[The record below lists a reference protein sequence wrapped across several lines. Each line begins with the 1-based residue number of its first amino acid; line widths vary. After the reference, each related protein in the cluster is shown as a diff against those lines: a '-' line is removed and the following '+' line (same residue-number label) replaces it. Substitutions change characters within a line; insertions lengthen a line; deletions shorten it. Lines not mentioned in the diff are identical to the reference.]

1 MALCVRRRR
10 GEGWHGALRGCC
22 LIPLKFNKQLPGMK
36 RDASVYL
43 YKRERGR
50 EREAVCE
57 RKWERKGARRSYM
70 NPNRGTRWEKEKGVR
85 SAGCTSS
92 RAHLRG
98 NKGDAPRYTVF
109 PINYVWSGRFV
120 QRDARNPKNLLFAK
134 FTGLDVGKRW
144 QEPLFFCGFRAVGS
158 EMKVRPDEIYNCALR
173 WGRGL
178 FFETSNGI
186 IALIRNTIVQFRSM
200 GEKKKYLDHL

>member
-10 GEGWHGALRGCC
+10 KRRGWHGALRGCC

-43 YKRERGR
+43 YNEKEREGGSWESER
-50 EREAVCE
+50 ERE
-57 RKWERKGARRSYM
+57 KSYM
-70 NPNRGTRWEKEKGVR
+70 NPNRGTRWEKEKGRGRRAPRPV
-85 SAGCTSS
+85 
-92 RAHLRG
+92 AHLRG

-134 FTGLDVGKRW
+134 FTGLDK
-144 QEPLFFCGFRAVGS
+144 QEPLFSSSAVSVVNGS
-158 EMKVRPDEIYNCALR
+158 RWKFALMK
-173 WGRGL
+173 
-178 FFETSNGI
+178 FI
-186 IALIRNTIVQFRSM
+186 IALQSG
-200 GEKKKYLDHL
+200 GEG